1 MSSVRLSDRQRA
13 ACVYAAEEQSRLSR
27 RGVEVTERPGEVW
40 CYVHPRFADAYADA
54 AFALAEA
61 ELTRLRAALAS
72 IAALQT
78 EEPTHED
85 GLHGLG
91 LWQAAEMA
99 RAALVSK

>member
-1 MSSVRLSDRQRA
+1 MSAPVLPTRLFVYVFADPVFGPCLRVHETRVDSENDRPQA
-13 ACVYAAEEQSRLSR
+13 YWDDCSP
-27 RGVEVTERPGEVW
+27 VTEFV
-40 CYVHPRFADAYADA
+40 DA
-54 AFALAEA
+54 A

-78 EEPTHED
+78 EEPTHGD

>member
-1 MSSVRLSDRQRA
+1 VIPTR
-13 ACVYAAEEQSRLSR
+13 EQLEA
-27 RGVEVTERPGEVW
+27 EVT
-40 CYVHPRFADAYADA
+40 
-54 AFALAEA
+54 
-61 ELTRLRAALAS
+61 RLHAALTE

-99 RAALVSK
+99 RAALVTT

>member
-1 MSSVRLSDRQRA
+1 MSEYEGGICCA
-13 ACVYAAEEQSRLSR
+13 AALQAEGSAGWEQAQINRI
-27 RGVEVTERPGEVW
+27 
-40 CYVHPRFADAYADA
+40 AD
-54 AFALAEA
+54 LEA

-99 RAALVSK
+99 RAALVTT

>member
-1 MSSVRLSDRQRA
+1 MNAPLCRQCGGPCEPERHHYA
-13 ACVYAAEEQSRLSR
+13 TPVCLACLPAPAPLRVIPTREQLEA
-27 RGVEVTERPGEVW
+27 EVT
-40 CYVHPRFADAYADA
+40 
-54 AFALAEA
+54 
-61 ELTRLRAALAS
+61 RLHAALTE